1 MATPTRSSKPHLAPS
16 VDPAELLG
24 LARDV
29 FTGMFQLEELV
40 AADDDRALFVARH
53 DVLERRVALRV
64 HFRPDAP
71 GRSWFERE
79 TVLLA
84 RLDHSGIRPV
94 HSAGYRGD
102 WAYRVAKWIEGESLF
117 DAVARG
123 ARPLQEVLQ
132 LARDLLSALDYAHSE
147 GVIVRR
153 LVPTGLMVTGA
164 GRAIIT
170 DLRWS
175 NPVLPYA
182 GPDLDPGAEPFLA
195 PETRGGRPGDPGS
208 DAYAAAAVLYFAVTG
223 EYPPSN
229 PVEIPPPTTLRPT
242 CPRALERVVMH
253 ALQADPVRRY
263 LTIEEMGDD
272 LLSDLGEF
280 EFQTSTTPAAVDA
293 EADPATW
300 EKLLRRA
307 LGDDYELL
315 SPLGAGAFGR
325 VYRARDLALEREVAL
340 KVLHPHLLTDRGVV
354 ERFRREAQLA
364 AQVRHPNI
372 VDVFDTG
379 GRGGLSWYTMAY
391 VPGENLAQYV
401 KRNGPLPVDR
411 AVEILRQGLSALD
424 HAHDQ
429 GLVHRDLKPE
439 NILVAPDG
447 RIQITDFG
455 LALALGGSDDLRH
468 ASHSGTPAFA
478 APEQLLGEEVDHR
491 ADLYSLTMVII
502 FGLTGQVPFGG
513 GTAESVLARQTVGQ
527 LPDLTALQPDIPDE
541 LVRVL
546 LRGAAQDPAARFPSV
561 DAYAEALER
570 AVRRRDR
577 NPWRLIGRMFGAT

>member
-1 MATPTRSSKPHLAPS
+1 
-16 VDPAELLG
+16 
-24 LARDV
+24 
-29 FTGMFQLEELV
+29 
-40 AADDDRALFVARH
+40 
-53 DVLERRVALRV
+53 
-64 HFRPDAP
+64 
-71 GRSWFERE
+71 
-79 TVLLA
+79 
-84 RLDHSGIRPV
+84 
-94 HSAGYRGD
+94 
-102 WAYRVAKWIEGESLF
+102 
-117 DAVARG
+117 
-123 ARPLQEVLQ
+123 
-132 LARDLLSALDYAHSE
+132 
-147 GVIVRR
+147 
-153 LVPTGLMVTGA
+153 
-164 GRAIIT
+164 
-170 DLRWS
+170 
-175 NPVLPYA
+175 
-182 GPDLDPGAEPFLA
+182 
-195 PETRGGRPGDPGS
+195 
-208 DAYAAAAVLYFAVTG
+208 
-223 EYPPSN
+223 
-229 PVEIPPPTTLRPT
+229 
-242 CPRALERVVMH
+242 MH

-293 EADPATW
+293 ESDPVQW

-340 KVLHPHLLTDRGVV
+340 KVLHPYLLTDRGVV

-401 KRNGPLPVDR
+401 KRHGPLPVDR
-411 AVEILRQGLSALD
+411 AVEILRQGLSALA

-439 NILVAPDG
+439 NILVTPDG

-455 LALALGGSDDLRH
+455 LALALGGSDDRRH

-513 GTAESVLARQTVGQ
+513 GSVQSVLARQTMGQ
-527 LPDLTALQPDIPDE
+527 LPDLSAARPDVPDE

-546 LRGAAQDPAARFPSV
+546 VRGAAQNPADRFPSV
-561 DAYAEALER
+561 RDYAEALER
-570 AVRRRDR
+570 AVRRGAASPLRFFR
-577 NPWRLIGRMFGAT
+577 RMFEDT